1 MDSDLSTTAKAMLNR
16 CLFQRTRAAARAVT
30 RLYDHE
36 LRSTGFKAT
45 QVNVLATVAARG
57 GLSITALSDELGM
70 DRTTLSRNLR
80 PLEQR
85 KLLSVA
91 PEGAHRVRLVT
102 LTPAGETLLTEAAAC
117 WERAQSALEASLGGK
132 RVKSVRKSSRALTR
146 SAAKILD

>member
-1 MDSDLSTTAKAMLNR
+1 MLDR

-45 QVNVLATVAARG
+45 QVNVLATIAAKG
-57 GLSITALSDELGM
+57 ELSITALSDELGM

-85 KLLSVA
+85 KLLSVS

-102 LTPAGETLLTEAAAC
+102 LTSAGETLLGAAAAC
-117 WERAQSALEASLGGK
+117 WERAQSALEDSLGEK
-132 RVKSVRKSSRALTR
+132 RVKSVRKSSRALSR
-146 SAAKILD
+146 SASAILD